1 MSVEEIKKLKL
12 LNHNHYLNMT
22 KIEAKNKMY
31 DDLEEI
37 HDRLES
43 EEEKTKTIII
53 KKLLFGTLEQWASEY
68 YENVDIVTDIPY
80 LALRQITKELVF

>member
-1 MSVEEIKKLKL
+1 
-12 LNHNHYLNMT
+12 MT

-31 DDLEEI
+31 NDLEEI
-37 HDRLES
+37 HDSLES